1 MQNLRSEKL
10 NFQDELKKRFARH
23 FSQTKIEPSRILQA
37 SSFLG
42 LGILS
47 WLGFSYLFTLYI
59 KILQGRSLTDFPWHT
74 DAPVWAFK
82 DSLAGAAIII
92 GVRWFF
98 GLLSEKSKSVS
109 RDFLI
114 LTGLIPLIALINT
127 AFGILG
133 LGISY
138 TGRRTP
144 DAYDWAMGFLHDLI
158 LQIFVGFTCIGYFY
172 LTLINKTKEGLMQA
186 QRAKAEMELKTLQQN
201 IEPHFLFN
209 NLNVLSSL
217 IESNPNK
224 ANHFLSRL
232 AELYRYILQ
241 TQTLEVVPVKDELT
255 FAQNYIYL
263 LQERFG
269 GAYNFVWKVPENQLN
284 GQMIVPVALQTLI
297 ENVVKHNA
305 GSLEKPLQ
313 IAVKL
318 DDRFVAVENEV
329 REKPQTRPT
338 HKTGLQ
344 NLAARYAFLTDR
356 PVEIEQTAQT
366 FNVKL
371 PLIRNK

>member
-1 MQNLRSEKL
+1 M
-10 NFQDELKKRFARH
+10 
-23 FSQTKIEPSRILQA
+23 KIEPSKILQTL
-37 SSFLG
+37 SFLS

-82 DSLAGAAIII
+82 HSLAGAAIII
-92 GVRWFF
+92 GVRWLF

-127 AFGILG
+127 AFGILVSG
-133 LGISY
+133 NSY
-138 TGRRTP
+138 TGRKTP
-144 DAYDWAMGFLHDLI
+144 DAYDWTMGFLHDVI

-172 LTLINKTKEGLMQA
+172 LSLIKQTKEKLMQA
-186 QRAKAEMELKTLQQN
+186 QQAKSEMELKTLQQN

-217 IESNPNK
+217 IDSNPSK
-224 ANHFLSRL
+224 ANDFLSKL

-241 TQTLEVVPVKDELT
+241 TQTLEIVPIKDELT
-255 FAQNYIYL
+255 FAENYVYL

-269 GAYNFVWKVPENQLN
+269 NAYNFVWDVPENKVN

-297 ENVVKHNA
+297 ENAVKHNA
-305 GSLEKPLQ
+305 GNCEKPLQ
-313 IAVKL
+313 IRVKL
-318 DDRFVAVENEV
+318 DEHFLTVENQV
-329 REKPQTRPT
+329 REKPQMRPT

-344 NLAARYAFLTDR
+344 NLATRYAFLTDR
-356 PVEIEQTAQT
+356 PVEIEQTANS
-366 FNVKL
+366 FYVKL
-371 PLIRNK
+371 PLIQNK

>member
-1 MQNLRSEKL
+1 M
-10 NFQDELKKRFARH
+10 
-23 FSQTKIEPSRILQA
+23 KIEPSKILHTL
-37 SSFLG
+37 SFLS

-82 DSLAGAAIII
+82 HSLAGATIII
-92 GVRWFF
+92 GARWFF

-109 RDFLI
+109 GDFLI

-133 LGISY
+133 LSVSY
-138 TGRRTP
+138 TGRKTP
-144 DAYDWAMGFLHDLI
+144 DAYDWTMGFLHDLI

-172 LTLINKTKEGLMQA
+172 LSLVKQTKEKLMQV
-186 QRAKAEMELKTLQQN
+186 QKAKSEMELKTLQQN

-224 ANHFLSRL
+224 ANDFLSRL

-241 TQTLEVVPVKDELT
+241 TQTLEVVPIKDELT
-255 FAQNYIYL
+255 FAKNYVYL
-263 LQERFG
+263 LHERFG
-269 GAYNFVWKVPENQLN
+269 DAYNFVWEVPENQLKER
-284 GQMIVPVALQTLI
+284 MIVPVALQTLI
-297 ENVVKHNA
+297 ENAVKNNA
-305 GSLEKPLQ
+305 GSCEKPLQ

-318 DDRFVAVENEV
+318 DERFLTVDNEV

-344 NLAARYAFLTDR
+344 NLATRYAFLTDR
-356 PVEIEQTAQT
+356 PVEIEQTAQI

-371 PLIRNK
+371 PLIQNK